1 MATIVGVGVG
11 VFVLTI
17 LMMISILACYL
28 GGGSRYSNQI
38 SFGTTTLFLLV
49 AVILLVSPRGESNKS
64 VIETEI
70 EGYDDTVTHRAL
82 MLASMLMAM
91 FVAGGG
97 IVFSHLSSP
106 VFSKPVDHQIDV
118 LSLEKKGGSADIR

>member
-1 MATIVGVGVG
+1 M
-11 VFVLTI
+11 
-17 LMMISILACYL
+17 
-28 GGGSRYSNQI
+28 
-38 SFGTTTLFLLV
+38 
-49 AVILLVSPRGESNKS
+49 
-64 VIETEI
+64 
-70 EGYDDTVTHRAL
+70 THRAL